1 MIVGHQ
7 KQWQFLRKSAETGR
21 ISHAYLFVGQAQ
33 LGKKTLAIEFVEWL
47 LIDEAVASSSPFAN
61 ARVVDE
67 LRSSPPSLRSLHS
80 LRSVNENI
88 QGKQHPDFIF
98 VEPQKGEIQ
107 ISQIREFIRRLS
119 FKPLISPF
127 KAAIIDQA
135 HCMNQEAQNC
145 LLKTLEEPKGRAV
158 LILITEYPETLF
170 PTILSRCE
178 IIKFYPVRK
187 IEIKKYLERQGIPS
201 KELEE
206 LIRSCMGRP
215 GAAIDFISDPQ
226 KLENQRK
233 AIKDLIKFSNSELST
248 RFQYVKDLSQAPQ
261 NLREILDIWLGY
273 FRNVLLAMITD
284 KEPSSTERRERSE
297 RSEGGDERSSSTSF
311 QFNNYSSAR
320 LRKILKLIQ
329 RINFLIAKTNVNP
342 KLALEILAI
351 EL

>member
-1 MIVGHQ
+1 MLIGHQ

-47 LIDEAVASSSPFAN
+47 LVDEAVASSSPFANARVVDEAVASSSPFAN

-67 LRSSPPSLRSLHS
+67 LRSLHS

-88 QGKQHPDFIF
+88 QEKQHPDFIF
-98 VEPQKGEIQ
+98 VEPKGGEIQ

-215 GAAIDFISDPQ
+215 GVAIDFISDPQ
-226 KLENQRK
+226 KLENQRR
-233 AIKDLIKFSNSELST
+233 AVKDLIKFSNSELST

-273 FRNVLLAMITD
+273 FRNVLLARITD
-284 KEPSSTERRERSE
+284 KKPSN
-297 RSEGGDERSSSTSF
+297 GL

-329 RINFLIAKTNVNP
+329 RINFLIAKTNINP
-342 KLALEILAI
+342 RLALEILAI

>member
-1 MIVGHQ
+1 MLIGHQ
-7 KQWQFLRKSAETGR
+7 KQWQFLRKSAEAGR

-33 LGKKTLAIEFVEWL
+33 LGKKTLAIEFVKRL
-47 LIDEAVASSSPFAN
+47 L
-61 ARVVDE
+61 VD
-67 LRSSPPSLRSLHS
+67 
-80 LRSVNENI
+80 ENI
-88 QGKQHPDFIF
+88 QEKQHPDFIF
-98 VEPQKGEIQ
+98 VEPKGDEIQ

-158 LILITEYPETLF
+158 LILITEHPETLF

-201 KELEE
+201 KEIEE

-215 GAAIDFISDPQ
+215 GAVIDLISDPQ
-226 KLENQRK
+226 KLENQRR
-233 AIKDLIKFSNSELST
+233 AVKDLIKFSNSELST

-273 FRNVLLAMITD
+273 FRNVLLTRIMGQ
-284 KEPSSTERRERSE
+284 EHSSTRALAKR
-297 RSEGGDERSSSTSF
+297 GDERSSSTTERRECSERSEGL

-342 KLALEILAI
+342 RLALEILAI

>member
-47 LIDEAVASSSPFAN
+47 LVDEAVASSSPFAN

-67 LRSSPPSLRSLHS
+67 AVASSSPFANARVVDEAVASLHS

-88 QGKQHPDFIF
+88 QEKQHPDFIF
-98 VEPQKGEIQ
+98 VEPKGGEIQ
-107 ISQIREFIRRLS
+107 ISQIRDIRRLS

-215 GAAIDFISDPQ
+215 GVAIDFISDPQ
-226 KLENQRK
+226 KLENQRR
-233 AIKDLIKFSNSELST
+233 AVKDLIKFSNSELST

-273 FRNVLLAMITD
+273 FRNVLLARITD
-284 KEPSSTERRERSE
+284 KKLSN
-297 RSEGGDERSSSTSF
+297 GL

-329 RINFLIAKTNVNP
+329 RINFLIAKTNINP
-342 KLALEILAI
+342 RLALEILAI